1 MSWQNTVLNITR
13 GLIGDIDTPQTYSDS
28 RLTYISLNCAHLLLN
43 EVSFVNDYTVD
54 VAASSISPDPSVAPE
69 DVSFINL
76 LALRSA
82 VLIANS
88 EYKTASK
95 QAFIVKDGPSS
106 IETGVRY
113 KALQEFAA
121 CAKEAYDKAKIDF
134 VAGNSIG
141 ACAVTTPFYYRGQE
155 PSFLNSNSNDY
166 SR

>member
-1 MSWQNTVLNITR
+1 MSWQSITNTITR

-54 VAASSISPDPSVAPE
+54 VAASSISPDPSDPE

-113 KALQEFAA
+113 KALQEFAGQ
-121 CAKEAYDKAKIDF
+121 AKEAYDKAKIDY
-134 VAGNSIG
+134 VAGNSVG
-141 ACAVTTPFYYRGQE
+141 ATAVTTPFYYRGAE
-155 PSFLNSNSNDY
+155 PSFLNQSSNSN
-166 SR
+166 RG

>member
-1 MSWQNTVLNITR
+1 MSWQSITNNVIR

-43 EVSFVNDYTVD
+43 EVSFQNDYTVD
-54 VAASSISPDPSVAPE
+54 VAASSISPDPSDPE

-121 CAKEAYDKAKIDF
+121 TAKEMYDKAKIDF
-134 VAGNSIG
+134 VAGNSVG
-141 ACAVTTPFYYRGQE
+141 ALAVTTPFYYRGQE
-155 PSFLNSNSNDY
+155 PSFLNSNNNY
-166 SR
+166 NQ